1 MDTTI
6 LARFQCAISETMM
19 ASAAS
24 LRIGRAAHFP
34 WWLAEL
40 QHAAHA
46 PRASHSSAMQLG
58 LRDLPAKTFRVPGQG
73 AKPARAQSRPL
84 LAHLRMPVSK
94 RPANGDAKAH
104 SSHPERSR
112 CISSWTCRMSSRY
125 TPISCR
131 RTFDCTGGGSARF
144 RVFRSSKVLERRHR
158 NLAGKYILRT
168 SLIGLGFLKSLSTVL
183 CLG

>member
-1 MDTTI
+1 
-6 LARFQCAISETMM
+6 M
-19 ASAAS
+19 ASAAF

-40 QHAAHA
+40 QHAVHA

>member
-1 MDTTI
+1 VWTPFVGFHIRNCGLSADRGQVHLTDLQKFMDTTI

-58 LRDLPAKTFRVPGQG
+58 LRDLPARTFRVPRQG
-73 AKPARAQSRPL
+73 AKPARAQSGPL
-84 LAHLRMPVSK
+84 LAHLRIPVSK

-104 SSHPERSR
+104 SSHPEMSR
-112 CISSWTCRMSSRY
+112 WISS
-125 TPISCR
+125 
-131 RTFDCTGGGSARF
+131 
-144 RVFRSSKVLERRHR
+144 
-158 NLAGKYILRT
+158 
-168 SLIGLGFLKSLSTVL
+168 
-183 CLG
+183 

>member
-58 LRDLPAKTFRVPGQG
+58 LRNLPARTFRVPRQG
-73 AKPARAQSRPL
+73 AKPARAQSGPL
-84 LAHLRMPVSK
+84 LAHLRITVSK

-112 CISSWTCRMSSRY
+112 CISSWTFRMSSRY
-125 TPISCR
+125 TLSSR
-131 RTFDCTGGGSARF
+131 RRNSDRTGGGSTRF
-144 RVFRSSKVLERRHR
+144 RVFEIVESPDAGYQAHSSTYEMS
-158 NLAGKYILRT
+158 G
-168 SLIGLGFLKSLSTVL
+168 
-183 CLG
+183 

>member
-1 MDTTI
+1 MVSD
-6 LARFQCAISETMM
+6 
-19 ASAAS
+19 AS
-24 LRIGRAAHFP
+24 LRLGRAAHFP

-46 PRASHSSAMQLG
+46 PRACHSSAMQLG
-58 LRDLPAKTFRVPGQG
+58 LRDLPARTFRVPRQG
-73 AKPARAQSRPL
+73 AKPARAQSGPL
-84 LAHLRMPVSK
+84 LAHLRILVSK

-112 CISSWTCRMSSRY
+112 CISSWTFRISSRY
-125 TPISCR
+125 TPISRR
-131 RTFDCTGGGSARF
+131 RTSGCTAGGATRF
-144 RVFRSSKVLERRHR
+144 LVLRSSKALERRHR